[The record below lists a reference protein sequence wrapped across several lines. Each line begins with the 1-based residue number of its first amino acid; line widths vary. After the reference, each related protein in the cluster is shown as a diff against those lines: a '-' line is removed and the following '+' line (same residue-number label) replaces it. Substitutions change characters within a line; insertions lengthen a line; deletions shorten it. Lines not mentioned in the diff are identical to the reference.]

1 MEKKRVEKMWP
12 NDLLWTN
19 TMQDID
25 VNDAL
30 NEFDMKF
37 VTLLHSFWNIET
49 EYRKKHILYR

>member
-1 MEKKRVEKMWP
+1 MYKNSIKSGKNVPE

-25 VNDAL
+25 VNDAW

-37 VTLLHSFWNIET
+37 VTVT
-49 EYRKKHILYR
+49 